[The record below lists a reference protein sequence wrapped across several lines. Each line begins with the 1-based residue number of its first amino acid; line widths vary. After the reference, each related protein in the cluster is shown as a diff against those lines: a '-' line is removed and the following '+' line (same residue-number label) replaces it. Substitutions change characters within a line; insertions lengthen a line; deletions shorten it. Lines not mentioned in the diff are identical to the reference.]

1 MASAP
6 ADDAAASFDPLRPR
20 LIRVAYRMLGSV
32 ADAEDVVQ
40 DAFLRWLDA
49 DRTAILEP
57 EAYLRRVV
65 TRLCLDQLKSARRRR
80 ETYIGPWLP
89 EPFVEADEDE
99 IDDVTLPLM
108 MALER
113 LSPLERAAFL
123 LHDVFGAG
131 FEEVAE
137 TIGREPATCRQLASR
152 ARSHVRAARPRF
164 PLSKERGLEIAAAFY
179 SATRSG
185 DMDRLRSL
193 LTADVVLYSD
203 GGGKRPAA
211 KRPLVGI
218 DDVMLFQTAI
228 ARMLAGK
235 TPAAVRYGFINGL
248 PGFVTDGVR
257 RRADDRARDRGRP
270 DRRRLCDAQS
280 RQAPASRRRGHSLIA
295 AAASSLRGAIGRR
308 ETPVFRRAIAT
319 KQSRDHR
326 ASRFIPGSPRPRSRS
341 GSR

>member
-1 MASAP
+1 VTAAAP
-6 ADDAAASFDPLRPR
+6 GEDAALSFDPLRPR

-49 DRTAILEP
+49 DRGAILEP

-89 EPFVEADEDE
+89 EPMVEADDDD

-137 TIGREPATCRQLASR
+137 TIGREPSACRQLATR
-152 ARSHVRAARPRF
+152 ARAHVRAARPRF
-164 PLSKERGLEIAAAFY
+164 SVPREHGLEIAAAFY
-179 SATRSG
+179 SATRGG
-185 DMDRLRSL
+185 DMNELRSL
-193 LTADVVLYSD
+193 LAADVVFYSD

-211 KRPLVGI
+211 KRPLVGV
-218 DDVMLFQTAI
+218 DDVMRFHISL
-228 ARMLAGK
+228 ARRYSVQ
-235 TPAAVRYGFINGL
+235 PAESVRYGFINGL
-248 PGFVTDGVR
+248 PGFVTNERDGVQTTALEI
-257 RRADDRARDRGRP
+257 ADGKVAGVYIMRNP
-270 DRRRLCDAQS
+270 DK
-280 RQAPASRRRGHSLIA
+280 
-295 AAASSLRGAIGRR
+295 LRHLGGEA
-308 ETPVFRRAIAT
+308 V
-319 KQSRDHR
+319 H
-326 ASRFIPGSPRPRSRS
+326 
-341 GSR
+341 